1 MRSRKGEIG
10 LGRQS
15 SVLSFRLP
23 PRLPASRRCGSPR
36 RASGRAIDIGLPI
49 ALFHHSVSPNS
60 HSGDIAAQILGQDL
74 NGPSLE
80 GPSKQ
85 QKEDTIG
92 AYRAS
97 CMVTYELGGCFGDCC
112 AKAEIIVRST
122 NMRARFR
129 PCFACF
135 YIGYSRRAK
144 AYSSKSSVS
153 LQNGVTLKHPLQI
166 VMLYRETRL
175 QTLMIRQIY

>member
-15 SVLSFRLP
+15 SVLNVRLP

-36 RASGRAIDIGLPI
+36 RASERAIDIGLPI
-49 ALFHHSVSPNS
+49 ALFHHAVSPNS

-74 NGPSLE
+74 NGQSLE

-85 QKEDTIG
+85 QKEDTKG
-92 AYRAS
+92 AS
-97 CMVTYELGGCFGDCC
+97 CMVTYELGGCLGDCR
-112 AKAEIIVRST
+112 AKAENHST

-135 YIGYSRRAK
+135 YIGYSRRAR
-144 AYSSKSSVS
+144 AYSSKNSVS
-153 LQNGVTLKHPLQI
+153 LQLALHSI
-166 VMLYRETRL
+166 IRYRL
-175 QTLMIRQIY
+175 